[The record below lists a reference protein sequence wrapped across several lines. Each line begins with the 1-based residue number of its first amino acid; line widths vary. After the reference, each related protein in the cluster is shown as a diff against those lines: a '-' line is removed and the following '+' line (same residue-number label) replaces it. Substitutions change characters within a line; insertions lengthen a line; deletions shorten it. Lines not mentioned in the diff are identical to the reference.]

1 VKVSLVV
8 AIAQNGVIGRDGGLP
23 WHLPEDLRH
32 FRRVTTGHAII
43 MGRKTWD
50 SIGRP
55 LPKRRSIVVSRQP
68 ALRLDGAEVAGSLD
82 EALALAAQT
91 DPEPMVIGGASM
103 YEAALPRADRIY
115 LTEVLE
121 DAEGDVRFPLLD
133 RSVWREID
141 RREIEGATFL
151 TLERP
156 QEGTP

>member
-1 VKVSLVV
+1 MKVSLVV